1 MQQTRIAF
9 IGAGNMASSL
19 IRGLLAKNCPPQNIA
34 AADVDDDKL
43 ATLRSECGIRSGS
56 NDAVVADADVVVLA
70 VKPQVMRQVCSALAV
85 PAKPPLF
92 VSVAA
97 GITLTQL
104 QGWLGAESAIVRCMP
119 NTPALIG
126 LGATGMFASGRVSPT
141 QRELA
146 ATLLDS
152 VGISLWVEKEADLD
166 AVTAVSGSG
175 PAYFFLLMEAM
186 QAAARELG
194 LKDDVAATLVLQTAA
209 GAAELA
215 RRSDVDVAE
224 LRRRV
229 TSPGGTT
236 ESAIA
241 SFEEGGLREL
251 TTRALTAARN
261 RSVELA
267 QESGDD

>member
-1 MQQTRIAF
+1 
-9 IGAGNMASSL
+9 MASSL
-19 IRGLLAKNCPPQNIA
+19 IRGLLAQDCPAQNLA
-34 AADVDDDKL
+34 AADVDKDKL
-43 ATLRSECGIRSGS
+43 EALRGECGIRTGG
-56 NDAVVADADVVVLA
+56 NDEIVADADVVVLA
-70 VKPQVMRQVCSALAV
+70 VKPQTMPQVCRALTLA
-85 PAKPPLF
+85 AQPPLF

-104 QGWLGAESAIVRCMP
+104 EGWLGAETAIVRCMP

-126 LGATGMFASGRVSPT
+126 LGATGLFANGRVSAE

-146 ATLLDS
+146 SALLDA
-152 VGISLWVEKEADLD
+152 VGISLWVEKESDLD

-186 QAAARELG
+186 QEAAQDLG
-194 LKDDVAATLVLQTAA
+194 LPRDVAATLVLQTAA
-209 GAAELA
+209 GATELA

-236 ESAIA
+236 ERAVA
-241 SFEEGGLREL
+241 TFEEGGLREL
-251 TTRALTAARN
+251 TGRALAAART
-261 RSVELA
+261 RSMELA